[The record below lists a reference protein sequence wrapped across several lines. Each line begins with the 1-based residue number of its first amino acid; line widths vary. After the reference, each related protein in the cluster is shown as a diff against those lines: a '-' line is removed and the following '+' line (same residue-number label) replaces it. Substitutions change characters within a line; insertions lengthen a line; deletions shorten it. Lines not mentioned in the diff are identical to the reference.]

1 MKKAIMSFAA
11 AVLALAFA
19 FGFAACGGAK
29 ESGGNATQSPGGSY
43 DGNGDTGVGGDGD
56 AGSGGDAAP
65 AGDIAT
71 AAQWKQA
78 FADTLASKTIGIVS
92 VLKSGGT
99 TYRSEYLIDYVG
111 GKAYLKSESVADGS
125 PLTKR
130 EEVYTVAA
138 GGSVKKY
145 TYSEYYYTGEYYW
158 SVYTQDYGAAEE
170 AIAQIGTQYP
180 LSQILPVSYEYAATA
195 GAATVKGK
203 IEDLFA
209 AFVYDSLY
217 ETYSAKLTQNPGTEW
232 AETETYKISFKD
244 GKVYNISWGGATLT
258 LDYGEVSIE
267 VPREALDADHGT

>member
-1 MKKAIMSFAA
+1 MKKAIISFAVA
-11 AVLALAFA
+11 ALALAFA

-29 ESGGNATQSPGGSY
+29 E
-43 DGNGDTGVGGDGD
+43 
-56 AGSGGDAAP
+56 
-65 AGDIAT
+65 
-71 AAQWKQA
+71 
-78 FADTLASKTIGIVS
+78 
-92 VLKSGGT
+92 SGGT

-125 PLTKR
+125 PQTKR
-130 EEVYTVAA
+130 EEVYAVAE

-145 TYSEYYYTGEYYW
+145 TYSEYYDTGEYYW
-158 SVYTQDYGAAEE
+158 SVHTQDYGAAGE

-209 AFVYDSLY
+209 AFVYDSSSD
-217 ETYSAKLTQNPGTEW
+217 TYSAKLTQNPGTEW

-244 GKVYNISWGGATLT
+244 GKVNKISWGGATLT

>member
-1 MKKAIMSFAA
+1 M
-11 AVLALAFA
+11 
-19 FGFAACGGAK
+19 
-29 ESGGNATQSPGGSY
+29 
-43 DGNGDTGVGGDGD
+43 
-56 AGSGGDAAP
+56 
-65 AGDIAT
+65 
-71 AAQWKQA
+71 
-78 FADTLASKTIGIVS
+78 
-92 VLKSGGT
+92 
-99 TYRSEYLIDYVG
+99 
-111 GKAYLKSESVADGS
+111 
-125 PLTKR
+125 
-130 EEVYTVAA
+130 YTVAA

-158 SVYTQDYGAAEE
+158 SVHTQDYGTAEE

-209 AFVYDSLY
+209 AFVYDSLS

-232 AETETYKISFKD
+232 AETEVYKISFKD
-244 GKVYNISWGGATLT
+244 GKVYKISWGGATLT